1 MSDAQPANTINP
13 RNGEEYLVESIANLR
28 AGLERNA
35 GVLDMQLKS
44 VTHEESLVQ
53 PPYHGNCLNW
63 ILGHLNISR
72 ANLLKLAGLP
82 APWPDGAYARYKRD
96 SDPIVAPEDSL
107 PLERLRADFATTQEL
122 LLARLDE
129 MTPDELAAPAAWG
142 RGTTLEMLEF
152 LAWHETYHVGQTEI
166 LRQVAGKNDKVI

>member
-1 MSDAQPANTINP
+1 MSDAQPADTINP

-63 ILGHLNISR
+63 ILGHLNSSR

-96 SDPIVAPEDSL
+96 SDPIVAPEDAL
-107 PLERLRADFATTQEL
+107 PLERLRADLDSGAWAKQHGVL
-122 LLARLDE
+122 LDLEALDVGYRLVR
-129 MTPDELAAPAAWG
+129 T
-142 RGTTLEMLEF
+142 R
-152 LAWHETYHVGQTEI
+152 
-166 LRQVAGKNDKVI
+166 